1 MGLVGCSGQ
10 KRASVPLCPAQESR
24 NHHWTRLPSRH
35 SAGMPQ
41 GELRR
46 PAQTVLSVL
55 ALGKQAGEGEPVDAS
70 SLQRASKADTKSI
83 LCSAPHSSQ
92 RPALSRAPQRIQPLR
107 SHIFSHKLG
116 PGGPRQSQRSI
127 RLS

>member
-10 KRASVPLCPAQESR
+10 KRASVPLCPAQESG

-46 PAQTVLSVL
+46 HAQTVLSVL
-55 ALGKQAGEGEPVDAS
+55 ASGEVGWGRTAHRRLQSPESQQSRHKVHTMQRT
-70 SLQRASKADTKSI
+70 SLLPKACPLKGSPENT
-83 LCSAPHSSQ
+83 
-92 RPALSRAPQRIQPLR
+92 APQKPHL
-107 SHIFSHKLG
+107 
-116 PGGPRQSQRSI
+116 
-127 RLS
+127 